1 MTGAAAETQKGQRHM
16 TVQHTHGLI
25 GRISDRSA
33 VRGQGGFVIMAGLA
47 GWMLVGGVVMTAL
60 LGMTLSV
67 AQQAHLQSEA
77 AQTAR
82 SLDGALQVAVAQIQT
97 DATGTVGVPNGKGD
111 GVCVAGVGP
120 KGGKLAVA
128 GLDASASAS
137 VIVTASCS
145 GPTEKG
151 RVHQVV
157 LTARTADGAATAWA
171 ALSVVAAIGGGNDV
185 SVDEWI
191 VNDAAAAPTIP
202 TTTAPVPT
210 TTIPTTTIA
219 PTTTTKPTTTV
230 APSTTIATT
239 TTTVAPTTTTSAPTT
254 TVAPGV
260 TWTMKVQSDWG
271 SGYCADVTVA
281 NPTAKPIDWKIS
293 LSIEGKPTS
302 VWNANWSQSGST
314 LTASGVDW
322 NRTVQP
328 GGTQPW
334 GFCAAR

>member
-1 MTGAAAETQKGQRHM
+1 MEQGHTMA
-16 TVQHTHGLI
+16 QHERGLI
-25 GRISDRSA
+25 GWIGRRSA
-33 VRGQGGFVIMAGLA
+33 VRGQGGFVIMAGMA

-77 AQTAR
+77 AENAR

-210 TTIPTTTIA
+210 TTVAPTTTA
-219 PTTTTKPTTTV
+219 PTTTKPTTTV
-230 APSTTIATT
+230 APTTTI
-239 TTTVAPTTTTSAPTT
+239 APTTTKPTTSTTAAPTTTAPTTTAPTT

-260 TWTMKVQSDWG
+260 TWTMKIQSDWG